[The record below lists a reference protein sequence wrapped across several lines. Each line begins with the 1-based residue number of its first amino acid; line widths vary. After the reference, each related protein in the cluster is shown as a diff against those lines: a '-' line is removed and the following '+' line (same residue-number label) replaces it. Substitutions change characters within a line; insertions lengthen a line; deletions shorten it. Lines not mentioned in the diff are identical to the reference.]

1 MNTLMPDIPIQAYL
15 QGYLQKEASP
25 RLRKWLNQFS
35 DEERMGR
42 LDEFRDSKV
51 IGDVAERERM
61 LSSHNAPGRGAGS
74 RAVQWVRDGKA
85 LTKPTRSGQVV
96 DINDYLVGLHA
107 EQVTKAIRRVGWG
120 SADDLPS
127 TGDGAPRAVA
137 DAGIIY
143 RKRLADTNIPR
154 SDHARK
160 AVLAPRI
167 AEVFDR
173 ATRSSG
179 QDEPRHFDSRVA
191 IDKGGTIGKVD
202 DIINDRLRFALAD
215 APRATITRKKA
226 SGKDKHLVADYPSN
240 KAYNALL
247 DIEADFPTYATKAV
261 RGAGFKD
268 VTDPARLREILRTG
282 YENSYNILN
291 VPKLLQE
298 RSVEVAP
305 GVFDVRGLDLA
316 GITGNCMGNVCTSK
330 LSAADVFTSGHRI
343 ALVAGDGK
351 TPLGTETLQALLGK
365 DTGPEALDRLNKVL
379 AAKGVPPKSTYEAA
393 MRAIRSSDAVGL
405 IHIDSAGKLK
415 DAVAKHNQNIPPD
428 LFRRGV
434 VAMGLPEDTA
444 MFYHRGARDVRPVP
458 APRKIQDLEKAG
470 YIRILK
476 DKPTFREVL
485 KHAEKNWDGYS
496 SLNINPN
503 IQSTQPSLKRR
514 LSDKHST
521 KVFNRAIDVLG
532 LRKDLLRAAADHGAI
547 DYQKYD
553 DVVWDVRERI
563 EAARLAKDPRLNPKS
578 GVIRNPKKHSAPINK
593 VINRVISLA
602 RRKARAAGRF

>member
-1 MNTLMPDIPIQAYL
+1 MPPTSIQAQAYL

-35 DEERMGR
+35 DEERMVR
-42 LDEFRDSKV
+42 LDELRANNV
-51 IGDVAERERM
+51 IGDDVARRERM
-61 LSSHNAPGRGAGS
+61 LSRHNSPGRGAGS

-85 LTKPTRSGQVV
+85 LTKPTRSGQAV
-96 DINDYLVGLHA
+96 DIDDYLVGLHA
-107 EQVTKAIRRVGWG
+107 DQAAKVLRSNT
-120 SADDLPS
+120 LPS
-127 TGDGAPRAVA
+127 GDVTPRAVA
-137 DAGIIY
+137 DAGVIY
-143 RKRLADTNIPR
+143 RKRLADANIPR

-160 AVLAPRI
+160 AVFAPRI
-167 AEVFDR
+167 TDVFDS
-173 ATRSSG
+173 ASQSSFG
-179 QDEPRHFDSRVA
+179 QYDPRHFDSRVA
-191 IDKGGTIGKVD
+191 IDRGGTISKVD

-215 APRATITRKKA
+215 APRATITHTKA
-226 SGKDKHLVADYPSN
+226 NGKVRHVVADYPSN

-261 RGAGFKD
+261 NKAGFTD
-268 VTDPARLREILRTG
+268 VTDPARLRKILRTG

-291 VPKLLQE
+291 VPTRLLQE
-298 RSVEVAP
+298 RSAEIAP

-330 LSAADVFTSGHRI
+330 LSAAEVFLSGHRI

-485 KHAEKNWDGYS
+485 KHVVRNRDGEPR
-496 SLNINPN
+496 LNINPN
-503 IQSTQPSLKRR
+503 TQPAPPLPLKAR
-514 LSDKHST
+514 LSHKHSEAM
-521 KVFNRAIDVLG
+521 FDRAVDVLG
-532 LRKDLLRAAADHGAI
+532 LRKDMLRAAAKFGARRVG
-547 DYQKYD
+547 DPSTYDADEQKI
-553 DVVWDVRERI
+553 RELVA
-563 EAARLAKDPRLNPKS
+563 AARLARDPRLNPKS
-578 GVIRNPKKHSAPINK
+578 GVIRNPKKYSARLGMVMI
-593 VINRVISLA
+593 RVMRLA
-602 RRKARAAGRF
+602 ERKAKAARLG

>member
-1 MNTLMPDIPIQAYL
+1 VSTLAASAYL

-35 DEERMGR
+35 DEERMVR
-42 LDEFRDSKV
+42 LDELRANNV
-51 IGDVAERERM
+51 IGDDVARRERM
-61 LSSHNAPGRGAGS
+61 LSRHNSPGRGAGS

-85 LTKPTRSGQVV
+85 LTKPTRSGQAV
-96 DINDYLVGLHA
+96 DIDDYLVGLHA
-107 EQVTKAIRRVGWG
+107 DQAAKVLRSNT
-120 SADDLPS
+120 LPS
-127 TGDGAPRAVA
+127 GNVTPRAVA
-137 DAGIIY
+137 DAGILY
-143 RKRLADTNIPR
+143 RKRLADANIPR

-160 AVLAPRI
+160 AVFAPRI
-167 AEVFDR
+167 TDVFDS
-173 ATRSSG
+173 ASQSSFG
-179 QDEPRHFDSRVA
+179 QYDPRHFDSRVA
-191 IDKGGTIGKVD
+191 IDRGGTISKVD

-215 APRATITRKKA
+215 APRATITHTKA
-226 SGKDKHLVADYPSN
+226 NGKVRHVVADYPSN

-261 RGAGFKD
+261 NKAGFTD
-268 VTDPARLREILRTG
+268 VTDPARLRKILRTG

-485 KHAEKNWDGYS
+485 KHVVRNRDGEPR
-496 SLNINPN
+496 LNINPN
-503 IQSTQPSLKRR
+503 IQSTQPSLKAR
-514 LSDKHST
+514 LSDKHFT
-521 KVFNRAIDVLG
+521 KVFHRDVNVLG
-532 LRKDLLRAAADHGAI
+532 LRKVLLRAAADYGATG
-547 DYQKYD
+547 DNYQRYD
-553 DVVWDVRERI
+553 DAVWDVRERI
-563 EAARLAKDPRLNPKS
+563 QDARRASDPRLNPKS

-593 VINRVISLA
+593 VINRVIRLA
-602 RRKARAAGRF
+602 ARKSKAARLG